1 MEKMENLFDRL
12 AAMNE
17 GEEEIDEETRL
28 EEERL
33 ARWVAAE
40 MGLNLEK

>member
-28 EEERL
+28 EEDGWQDGWPR
-33 ARWVAAE
+33 RWD
-40 MGLNLEK
+40 